1 MSRQYTTPVID
12 LRIDGHDLSGASVYV
27 TLMNKARNNVLT
39 LNSPTVTTDSTGS
52 TVEVHLSQAESG
64 KFYYG
69 ENVMVQVNWIKAG
82 ERYATE
88 IESIPWKEN
97 LIKEVI

>member
-1 MSRQYTTPVID
+1 MAAAWGWKREQACSWKLETSSTSTSAPR
-12 LRIDGHDLSGASVYV
+12 A
-27 TLMNKARNNVLT
+27 A
-39 LNSPTVTTDSTGS
+39 NSPTVTTDSTGS

-64 KFYYG
+64 KFWYD